1 MKSVRDSFFEILRL
15 ERDSLD
21 ALTDRLDPEAVS
33 AAVDLLAN
41 CAEKVILI
49 GVGKSGLIARKI
61 AATFS
66 SLGTRALFMHA
77 SDALHGDLGIIS
89 DRDVTVLLSNS
100 GTTDEILCLLPH
112 LKQRS
117 VPHIAIVGNRESRL
131 ARECDVVLWTGMPR
145 EADPHNLAPTSST
158 TCQLA
163 VGDALAVCVAQVKGF
178 TPDDF
183 ALNHPAGRLGKQLT
197 LRVSHLMLTDAE
209 NPIIRPEAEFAG
221 ILDGLARFQAGAVSV
236 VDGAGRLLG
245 LITDGD
251 LRRILKRFPPERWQS
266 LTAGEVMTANPI
278 RVEAEMLAIDAMRVM
293 EDRPSQISV
302 LPVVDDTSRCVG
314 LIRLHDIVKAGL
326 GGVARQ
332 HQTAAL

>member
-1 MKSVRDSFFEILRL
+1 METVRDSFFEILRL

-21 ALTDRLDPEAVS
+21 ALTSRLDPLEVA
-33 AAVDLLAN
+33 AAVDLVAN
-41 CAEKVILI
+41 CAEKVVLI

-100 GTTDEILCLLPH
+100 GTTEEILCLLPH
-112 LKQRS
+112 LKNRG

-131 ARECDVVLWTGMPR
+131 AQESDVVLWTGMPR
-145 EADPHNLAPTSST
+145 EADAHNLAPTSST
-158 TCQLA
+158 ICQLA

-197 LRVSHLMLTDAE
+197 LKVANLMRADAE
-209 NPIIRPEAEFAG
+209 NPVIGPDDLFPE
-221 ILDGLARFQAGAVSV
+221 ILDGLAGFQAGAVNV
-236 VDGAGRLLG
+236 VDAEGKLLG

-251 LRRILKRFPPERWQS
+251 LRRILKRFPSDRWQALS
-266 LTAGEVMTANPI
+266 AREVMTVNPI
-278 RVEAEMLAIDAMRVM
+278 SVSPEMLAIEAMRLM
-293 EDRPSQISV
+293 EERPSQISV
-302 LPVVDDTSRCVG
+302 LPVVDAEQRCVG

-326 GGVARQ
+326 GSASRTQRSAV
-332 HQTAAL
+332 